1 MATALRQR
9 WEDLSPMHRQIREEI
24 EEIIRRYTNNES
36 INPII
41 INAPYGSGKTT
52 LLKHLLCFSVRNNIL
67 AIKVNLSKISQYIE
81 EKLKKEEKQQITEDE
96 LPRYINEFYRDLRNK
111 ISIYLSSGKFDEPT
125 TKEIVDEYITCCG
138 LTTNQLL
145 DLFNR
150 YSESIDNAI
159 LLIDEVEESYGI
171 LKTKIIYGTTPF
183 RGLFDAV
190 RERKTPFLILAFGP
204 STIYSEAITQSA
216 TWRVVVKTI
225 PLLAPD
231 DISKFGI
238 HNPHVRNLLWWI
250 GKGRPGHILRLI
262 QEKIHERATNAVE
275 RCEKPDYSSLIGQTI
290 TEDMPYVDISEYDRK
305 LSEISDENERKLFQ
319 ILSVHIG
326 PVAEKQLPG
335 CIDISK
341 LKNISSKYIVKN
353 NKVIKV
359 SDLINK
365 LKNHLKSLGV
375 DDVGIELV
383 TAIFSAWSDQQIII
397 YEKSAFLALFELAKD
412 VAVEFQQEKL
422 FEILTN
428 NLGSLITE
436 VENLSIES
444 NYYYALHPLT
454 ISSIYPL
461 LLLNPLIRCS
471 KNKPVSLLYDELSKK
486 IDEIIEKDKD
496 KIEEINIK
504 LIKLIYKQDTDEFLR
519 NAIYPL
525 FLPADKL
532 LESQIIEFIKSLM
545 INNQSVILI
554 PIGQSDIYLERLENI
569 WKNYIELGLVK
580 ILTPSPRLSLFLAG
594 ALYNAIDCTIPL
606 SSAEGR
612 ILLLYTNALRQLI
625 DENKSIIK
633 ENKTRLLLKINE
645 IVKKLEKVW
654 NTKHQIGQAKAK
666 YLLLLS
672 IAEVNP
678 EQLSNI
684 FNSVSRAVEYGTEL
698 CRTISQ
704 LSIETKC
711 NLRRGIGELL
721 KLGKNFFEKFDTIY
735 RSAKTI
741 PELTMTSHVLSELS
755 KLPNLPDVI
764 GFDTLE
770 SKMDELKEMEEN
782 LFSIKEPLSYIPVI
796 EALKTTGI
804 KVRVE
809 NSKYYNKLSKLIRDL
824 DSISSELKTLIVAI
838 SEFINHDN
846 IGLKTLKNIYS
857 LHMNLM
863 EQLQNISEVGKEF
876 CKDEVIMLSDA
887 LFKKFMCD
895 DVLNHL
901 VTNIQENMILP
912 DLYRKFVDSNS
923 NLKEIYEKIARC
935 SCPEDVRYFLK
946 ADLESVFGDNLPNF
960 DKELVKIKEILDDII
975 KELNL
980 DYANIMN
987 LNIYKKIEVIK
998 EFYGT

>member
-1 MATALRQR
+1 
-9 WEDLSPMHRQIREEI
+9 
-24 EEIIRRYTNNES
+24 
-36 INPII
+36 
-41 INAPYGSGKTT
+41 
-52 LLKHLLCFSVRNNIL
+52 L

-125 TKEIVDEYITCCG
+125 TKDIVDEYITCCG

-150 YSESIDNAI
+150 YNESIDNAI

-231 DISKFGI
+231 DISKFSI
-238 HNPHVRNLLWWI
+238 QIPHVRNLLWWI

-319 ILSVHIG
+319 ILSVRIG

-444 NYYYALHPLT
+444 DYYYALHPLT

-471 KNKPVSLLYDELSKK
+471 KNKPVNLLYDELSKK

-525 FLPADKL
+525 FLPAEKL
-532 LESQIIEFIKSLM
+532 LETQIIEFIKSL
-545 INNQSVILI
+545 ILNNQSIILI
-554 PIGQSDIYLERLENI
+554 PISQSDAYLERLENI
-569 WKNYIELGLVK
+569 WKNYVELGLIK
-580 ILTPSPRLSLFLAG
+580 ILIPSPRLSLFLAG
-594 ALYNAIDCTIPL
+594 ALYNAIDCTVPL
-606 SSAEGR
+606 SSAESR

-625 DENKSIIK
+625 DENKAFIK
-633 ENKTRLLLKINE
+633 ENKNKLSLKIDNIEKNLHE
-645 IVKKLEKVW
+645 IWSKGYRIGKD
-654 NTKHQIGQAKAK
+654 NTKH
-666 YLLLLS
+666 LLLLS
-672 IAEVNP
+672 IAEVNV
-678 EQLSNI
+678 EQLNNI
-684 FNSVSRAVEYGTEL
+684 FSSISEVLKYGTEL
-698 CRTISQ
+698 CHAISR
-704 LSIETKC
+704 LAIETKC
-711 NLRRGIGELL
+711 NISRGIGELL
-721 KLGKNFFEKFDTIY
+721 KYGENFIENFDSAYKF
-735 RSAKTI
+735 AKTI
-741 PELTMTSHVLSELS
+741 SELTMASRVLFELS
-755 KLPNLPDVI
+755 KLPDIIQFNI
-764 GFDTLE
+764 LE
-770 SKMDELKEMEEN
+770 TKINELKKTSEN
-782 LFSIKEPLSYIPVI
+782 LFTIKEPLSYIPAI
-796 EALKTTGI
+796 EALKTVGI
-804 KVRVE
+804 KVRIE
-809 NSKYYNKLSKLIRDL
+809 NSKYYNELSKLIRDL
-824 DSISSELKTLIVAI
+824 DSILNELKAFLETI
-838 SEFINHDN
+838 SKYIDHEN
-846 IGLKTLKNIYS
+846 IGLKALKKIYS
-857 LHMNLM
+857 LQIELIQHLHNV
-863 EQLQNISEVGKEF
+863 SEIGKKF
-876 CKDEVIMLSDA
+876 CKDEVVMLSDA
-887 LFKKFMCD
+887 LFKNFICNA
-895 DVLNHL
+895 VLYHL
-901 VTNIQENMILP
+901 VTNIEKNMILP
-912 DLYRKFVDSNS
+912 DLYRKFTDSNS
-923 NLKEIYEKIARC
+923 GLNEIYEKITRC
-935 SCPEDVRYFLK
+935 SCPEEVKYFLK

-960 DKELVKIKEILDDII
+960 DKELVKIKELLDGII
-975 KELNL
+975 NELNL
-980 DYANIMN
+980 DYANTYN
-987 LNIYKKIEVIK
+987 LIINKKIEQIK
-998 EFYGT
+998 EFYDA

>member
-1 MATALRQR
+1 MATALCQR

-111 ISIYLSSGKFDEPT
+111 VSIYLSSGKFDEPT
-125 TKEIVDEYITCCG
+125 TKDIVDEYITCCG

-159 LLIDEVEESYGI
+159 LLIDEVEESYGT
-171 LKTKIIYGTTPF
+171 LKTKITYGTTPF

-204 STIYSEAITQSA
+204 STIYSEAVTQSA

-231 DISKFGI
+231 DIRKFSI
-238 HNPHVRNLLWWI
+238 QNPHVRNLLWWI

-290 TEDMPYVDISEYDRK
+290 TENMPYVDISEYDRK

-319 ILSVHIG
+319 ILSVRIG

-341 LKNISSKYIVKN
+341 LKNTSSKYIVKN
-353 NKVIKV
+353 NKVINV

-365 LKNHLKSLGV
+365 LKNHLKSFGV

-397 YEKSAFLALFELAKD
+397 YEKSALLALFELAKD

-428 NLGSLITE
+428 NLSSLITE

-444 NYYYALHPLT
+444 DYYYALHPLT

-471 KNKPVSLLYDELSKK
+471 KNKPVSQLYDELSKK
-486 IDEIIEKDKD
+486 IDDIIVKDIN

-504 LIKLIYKQDTDEFLR
+504 LIQIIYKKDTEEFLR
-519 NAIYPL
+519 DAIYPL
-525 FLPADKL
+525 FLPAEKL
-532 LESQIIEFIKSLM
+532 LETQIIEFIKSL
-545 INNQSVILI
+545 ILNNRSIILI
-554 PIGQSDIYLERLENI
+554 PIGQSDAYLERLENI
-569 WKNYIELGLVK
+569 WKNYVELGLIK
-580 ILTPSPRLSLFLAG
+580 ILIPSPRLSLFLAG
-594 ALYNAIDCTIPL
+594 ALYNAIDCAVPL
-606 SSAEGR
+606 SSAESR
-612 ILLLYTNALRQLI
+612 TLLLYTNALRQLI
-625 DENKSIIK
+625 DESKAFIK
-633 ENKTRLLLKINE
+633 ENKNKLLLKIDNIEKNLYE
-645 IVKKLEKVW
+645 IWSKGYRIGKD
-654 NTKHQIGQAKAK
+654 NTKH
-666 YLLLLS
+666 LLLLS
-672 IAEVNP
+672 IAEVNA
-678 EQLSNI
+678 EQLNNI
-684 FNSVSRAVEYGTEL
+684 FSTISEVLKYGTEL
-698 CRTISQ
+698 CRAISQ
-704 LSIETKC
+704 LAIETKC
-711 NLRRGIGELL
+711 NISRGIGELM
-721 KLGKNFFEKFDTIY
+721 KYGENFFETFDSIYKF
-735 RSAKTI
+735 AKTI
-741 PELTMTSHVLSELS
+741 PELTMASHVLFELS
-755 KLPNLPDVI
+755 KLPDIIQFNV
-764 GFDTLE
+764 LE
-770 SKMDELKEMEEN
+770 SKINELKKMSEN
-782 LFSIKEPLSYIPVI
+782 LFSIKEPLSYIPAI
-796 EALKTTGI
+796 EVLKTAGI
-804 KVRVE
+804 KVRIE
-809 NSKYYNKLSKLIRDL
+809 NSKYYNEISKLIRDL
-824 DSISSELKTLIVAI
+824 DSISNELKALLETI
-838 SEFINHDN
+838 SKYIDHDN
-846 IGLKTLKNIYS
+846 IGLKTLNKIYS
-857 LHMNLM
+857 LQIELIKR
-863 EQLQNISEVGKEF
+863 LQKVSENGKEF
-876 CKDEVIMLSDA
+876 CKDEVVMLSDG
-887 LFKKFMCD
+887 LFKNFICD
-895 DVLNHL
+895 AVLDRL
-901 VTNIQENMILP
+901 VTNIEKNMILP

-923 NLKEIYEKIARC
+923 SLKEIYEKISLC
-935 SCPEDVRYFLK
+935 LCPEKIRYDLR

-960 DKELVKIKEILDDII
+960 DIELFKIKEILDEII
-975 KELNL
+975 NELNL
-980 DYANIMN
+980 DYTNIFN
-987 LNIYKKIEVIK
+987 LNIYKKIEQIK
-998 EFYGT
+998 EFYGA